1 MEGPARRRFTSESAS
16 RTLPLVTRIVAD
28 IQRVYRERADL
39 GTALANGELDD
50 AARAQLEREFDR
62 ASAELTEF
70 AREIEAIGAVLKDAG
85 GGLVDFLGELDGEDV
100 WLCWQPG
107 EPEVAFYH
115 PLDSGFSG
123 RRPLPVGASR

>member
-1 MEGPARRRFTSESAS
+1 MDGPARRRFTPESAS

-28 IQRVYRERADL
+28 IQRVYRERAEL
-39 GTALANGELDD
+39 GTALSDGELDD
-50 AARAQLEREFDR
+50 AARAELERTFDR
-62 ASAELTEF
+62 ATTELTEF
-70 AREIEAIGAVLKDAG
+70 AREIESIGAVLKDAG
-85 GGLVDFLGELDGEDV
+85 GGLVDFLGEIDGEDV

-107 EPEVAFYH
+107 EPEVGFYH

>member
-1 MEGPARRRFTSESAS
+1 MDGPARRRFTPESAT

-28 IQRVYRERADL
+28 IQRVYRERAEL
-39 GTALANGELDD
+39 GSALGEGELED
-50 AARAQLEREFDR
+50 AARTKLEREFDR
-62 ASAELTEF
+62 ATAELTEF
-70 AREIEAIGAVLKDAG
+70 AREIEAVGAVLKDAG
-85 GGLVDFLGELDGEDV
+85 GGLVDFLGELDGDDV

-115 PLDSGFSG
+115 PLDSGFAG